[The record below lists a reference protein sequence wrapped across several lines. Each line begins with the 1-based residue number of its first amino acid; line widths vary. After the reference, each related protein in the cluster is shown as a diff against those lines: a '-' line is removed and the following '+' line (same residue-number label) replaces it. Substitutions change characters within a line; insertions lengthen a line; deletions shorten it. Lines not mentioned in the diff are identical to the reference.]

1 MIDKYTTEMD
11 KLEFSAPLNEELAQK
26 QKNSEIFPLH
36 MTDISSA
43 TTAEVIEVKNKLVH
57 LIFL

>member
-1 MIDKYTTEMD
+1 MD
-11 KLEFSAPLNEELAQK
+11 KLEFSAPLKEKLTQN

-43 TTAEVIEVKNKLVH
+43 TTAEVIEHGKKQTCAFYFPMQMCLR
-57 LIFL
+57 